1 MPPETAANERAVLR
15 AARAAFARYGREAM
29 AFQALG
35 PGLSIWLDSTATP
48 GGAAAAYV
56 DTGGS
61 WVAVGL
67 PFAPEA
73 ELPEACRAFAASAR
87 AAGRRV
93 VWFGAERV
101 LEGYP
106 ALRVGALPEWSPSN
120 WTATLRG
127 HRRLREQLRRARAA
141 GVTVAPV
148 SPAAVV
154 PGRQLRAEIDA
165 VAAAWLARRHL
176 EPMQFLVALDLWQEP
191 VAHRYF
197 VACRNQRVVGFLS
210 LVPIPARAGWLFQ
223 HLIRSADAP
232 NGTSELLVDLAM
244 RALDDEGATLAT
256 LGLCPLSAT
265 PATSPAR
272 TGGPDALPSWLR
284 LAAFLGRGLYDFRG
298 LRAFKERLHPGI
310 WRDVW
315 LLVPPGASRL
325 LAVLDVLRAFAGGRL
340 LTFVVRSVVRRP
352 SATCLALGLPLVPWT
367 VTLAV
372 LAALGLHGPLGYS
385 RGALGAF
392 AGFDALLVLGL
403 ARAARRP
410 RPHTLLLLAG
420 LATLDAL
427 VSVLR
432 VAAIGLGGQSI
443 EIGLRL
449 LATAA
454 PVLGATALW
463 SAALRRG

>member
-1 MPPETAANERAVLR
+1 
-15 AARAAFARYGREAM
+15 M
-29 AFQALG
+29 AFQALD
-35 PGLSIWLDSTATP
+35 PALSIWLDATGSP
-48 GGAAAAYV
+48 GGVAAAYV
-56 DTGGS
+56 DTGSS

-73 ELPEACRAFAASAR
+73 EVPEVCRAFAAAAR

-101 LEGYP
+101 LEGCP
-106 ALRVGALPEWSPSN
+106 ALRVGALPEWRPAD
-120 WTATLRG
+120 WTGTLRG

-148 SPAAVV
+148 SPEAVV
-154 PGRQLRAEIDA
+154 PGRPLRAEIDA

-176 EPMQFLVALDLWQEP
+176 EPMQFLVTLDLWREP
-191 VAHRYF
+191 AAHRYF
-197 VACRNQRVVGFLS
+197 VASRHECVVGFLS

-223 HLIRSADAP
+223 HLLRAADAP
-232 NGTSELLVDLAM
+232 NGTSEILIDRAM
-244 RALDDEGATLAT
+244 RALCDEGATLAT
-256 LGLCPLSAT
+256 LGLCPLRAD
-265 PATSPAR
+265 PASPR
-272 TGGPDALPSWLR
+272 DPGALTIWLR
-284 LAAFLGRGLYDFRG
+284 LAGFLGRGLYDFRG
-298 LRAFKERLHPGI
+298 LRAFKERLHPGS

-315 LLVPPGASRL
+315 LLVPPGGSRL

-340 LTFVVRSVVRRP
+340 LAFVARSVVRRP

-385 RGALGAF
+385 RGTLGAF

-410 RPHTLLLLAG
+410 RPRTLSLLAG

-432 VAAIGLGGQSI
+432 VAAIGLGGHAV
-443 EIGLRL
+443 EVALRL
-449 LATAA
+449 IATGA
-454 PVLGATALW
+454 PILGATALW
-463 SAALRRG
+463 SAAFRRR

>member
-1 MPPETAANERAVLR
+1 
-15 AARAAFARYGREAM
+15 
-29 AFQALG
+29 
-35 PGLSIWLDSTATP
+35 
-48 GGAAAAYV
+48 
-56 DTGGS
+56 
-61 WVAVGL
+61 
-67 PFAPEA
+67 
-73 ELPEACRAFAASAR
+73 
-87 AAGRRV
+87 
-93 VWFGAERV
+93 
-101 LEGYP
+101 
-106 ALRVGALPEWSPSN
+106 
-120 WTATLRG
+120 
-127 HRRLREQLRRARAA
+127 
-141 GVTVAPV
+141 VTVAPV

-191 VAHRYF
+191 AAHRYF
-197 VACRNQRVVGFLS
+197 AACRNQRVVGFLS

-232 NGTSELLVDLAM
+232 NGTSELLVDRAM

-265 PATSPAR
+265 PARNPTRGPARSPA
-272 TGGPDALPSWLR
+272 TPGGPGALPGWLR
-284 LAAFLGRGLYDFRG
+284 LAAFLGRGLYDFHG

-315 LLVPPGASRL
+315 LVVPPGASRL
-325 LAVLDVLRAFAGGRL
+325 IAVLDVLRAFAGGRL
-340 LTFVVRSVVRRP
+340 LTFVARSVVRRP

-392 AGFDALLVLGL
+392 AGFDALLILGL

-410 RPHTLLLLAG
+410 RPRTLLLLAG

-432 VAAIGLGGQSI
+432 VAAIGLGGQAI

-463 SAALRRG
+463 SAALRRR

>member
-1 MPPETAANERAVLR
+1 
-15 AARAAFARYGREAM
+15 
-29 AFQALG
+29 
-35 PGLSIWLDSTATP
+35 
-48 GGAAAAYV
+48 
-56 DTGGS
+56 
-61 WVAVGL
+61 
-67 PFAPEA
+67 
-73 ELPEACRAFAASAR
+73 
-87 AAGRRV
+87 
-93 VWFGAERV
+93 
-101 LEGYP
+101 
-106 ALRVGALPEWSPSN
+106 VGALPEWSPSS

-148 SPAAVV
+148 SAEAVV
-154 PGRQLRAEIDA
+154 PGRPLRAEIDA

-176 EPMQFLVALDLWQEP
+176 EPMQFLVTLDLWQEP
-191 VAHRYF
+191 SAHRYF
-197 VACRNQRVVGFLS
+197 VACRHQRVVGFLS

-223 HLIRSADAP
+223 HLLRTADAP
-232 NGTSELLVDLAM
+232 NGTSELLVDRAM
-244 RALDDEGATLAT
+244 RTLCAEGASFAT
-256 LGLCPLSAT
+256 LGLCPL
-265 PATSPAR
+265 R
-272 TGGPDALPSWLR
+272 GGPGTLPGWLR
-284 LAAFLGRGLYDFRG
+284 LAGFLGRGLYDFRG
-298 LRAFKERLHPGI
+298 LRAFKERLHPGT

-340 LTFVVRSVVRRP
+340 LTFVARSVVRRP

-367 VTLAV
+367 VTLAA

-410 RPHTLLLLAG
+410 RPRTLLLLAG

-432 VAAIGLGGQSI
+432 VAAIGLGGQAI

-463 SAALRRG
+463 SAALRRR